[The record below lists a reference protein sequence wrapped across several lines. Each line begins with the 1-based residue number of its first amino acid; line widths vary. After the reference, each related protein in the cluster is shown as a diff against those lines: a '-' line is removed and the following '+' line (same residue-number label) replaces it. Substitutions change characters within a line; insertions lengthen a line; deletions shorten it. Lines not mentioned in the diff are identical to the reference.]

1 MGTGHIIAKKA
12 ENIKRGTDGLKVTTL
27 LFAVFA
33 VMFCARAFAED
44 LRGEVSVEMEP
55 VYALFLGV
63 PYPLDGETASRWARE
78 DAAAAFS
85 GMIYGWSFV
94 YEPGERARSIPESLE
109 LEARGEVQA
118 GDSELSVT
126 DTAVRDGVFY
136 MTADYP
142 LDHARQ
148 NRMRQWRSAAVSRVQ
163 ATGYGPLQGWAGVTD
178 RRQIKEAALQDA
190 MKKAV
195 RQKIR
200 LTERN
205 RPRAVTGLIAL
216 SKFPLYRMNNGQWAA
231 TAEFRIEIT
240 ETIPFAA
247 Y

>member
-1 MGTGHIIAKKA
+1 
-12 ENIKRGTDGLKVTTL
+12 LKVKAL
-27 LFAVFA
+27 SFALFAVLL
-33 VMFCARAFAED
+33 CAGAGFAEE

-63 PYPLDGETASRWARE
+63 PYPLDGDTASRWARE

-85 GMIYGWSFV
+85 GMIYGWAFV
-94 YEPGERARSIPESLE
+94 YEPGARGASESLA
-109 LEARGEVQA
+109 LEARGGIQP
-118 GDSELSVT
+118 GDPALTVT
-126 DTAVRDGVFY
+126 DTDERDGVLY
-136 MTADYP
+136 MAADFS
-142 LDHARQ
+142 LDYARQ
-148 NRMRQWRSAAVSRVQ
+148 NRMRQWRSAAVSVVQ

-178 RRQIKEAALQDA
+178 RRQIKGTALQDA
-190 MKKAV
+190 MKKAI
-195 RQKIR
+195 RQKVR

-231 TAEFRIEIT
+231 AAEFRIEVTGI
-240 ETIPFAA
+240 IPFAV